1 MRRVNAIWAA
11 EHEAAEAGAHDPGPS
26 FRDRLEESGFAAAD
40 LEGLEVVL
48 EREAEAR
55 ALERA
60 CTFLRRLRGAL
71 EFENAAAA
79 ALAVVLG
86 SEKTGAELAEGLG
99 CSRQALHAV
108 VGRLRAAVGDYRPG
122 PAKATFRRPIEPG
135 EWLAG
140 PEARVR
146 FGVTSDKLRR
156 LKVRAVRAGSRNFFE
171 AGEIARALE
180 RFELA
185 AAARRAG
192 PLTV

>member
-1 MRRVNAIWAA
+1 MRKVHAIWAA
-11 EHEAAEAGAHDPGPS
+11 EHEAAEAAVHDREPS
-26 FRDRLEESGFAAAD
+26 LEERLAESGFTADD
-40 LEGLEVVL
+40 LEGLEEVL

-55 ALERA
+55 ALERT
-60 CTFLRRLRGAL
+60 CGFLRRLRGAL
-71 EFENAAAA
+71 EFESAAAA

-99 CSRQALHAV
+99 CSRQAVLAV

-122 PAKATFRRPIEPG
+122 PAKATFRRPSEAG
-135 EWLAG
+135 EWVCG

-180 RFELA
+180 QFELE
-185 AAARRAG
+185 AAARRTG
-192 PLTV
+192 R